1 MGLQDIPSL
10 RGVTESYGTIPTK
23 VIPCPNEPPQVKTM
37 GAVQMQES
45 RRSYL
50 KHHAELPASGEQAE
64 LCEVSS

>member
-10 RGVTESYGTIPTK
+10 RGVTEKLRHHS
-23 VIPCPNEPPQVKTM
+23 NESDTLPQCPPQVKTR